1 MRLLIRHGVALLM
14 IIFVFRLL
22 MQAKEHKEP
31 ESLPKSVLLSRL
43 SKNAPLPSRLN
54 QAPILNAIRLESEG
68 LIDRKRGPRH
78 R

>member
-14 IIFVFRLL
+14 IIFVF
-22 MQAKEHKEP
+22 
-31 ESLPKSVLLSRL
+31 
-43 SKNAPLPSRLN
+43 
-54 QAPILNAIRLESEG
+54 PILNAIRLESEG